1 MNKTISINIGGFVFN
16 IEEDA
21 YQKLYH
27 YLEAVKRNFTAT
39 EECEEIMSDIESR
52 IAEIFKSKLSPMK
65 EVVTSKDV
73 DDVIAVMG
81 KPEDY
86 ATDDS
91 GTRKE
96 PDSSTRSQANHDQ
109 PNAEGRRKRLYRDTE
124 NGALGGVCSGLAH
137 YLGLEVTIIRI
148 IFLAFIFAG
157 GISIL
162 VYVILLVAVPEAK
175 TTNEKLNMR
184 GQPINLDNIKEH
196 FTKIKDD
203 ITQNTRSGKF
213 SKSFNAAINKSVT
226 AGATAFSSLSRIL
239 GAIFAM
245 GGIFGLV
252 LLMTV
257 LFGKSGFFPVMD
269 STHVESLPTLLGIL
283 YPGEMESGI
292 VFICIIVV
300 TMIPLIAIISLGI
313 RMLFNFKKNKAERN
327 AASKTLA
334 ISSSI
339 LWFIAIGILAITG
352 IDLGMN
358 FRNEISLEYNIPYQD
373 SSNVLFVDVSNDDI
387 FSEHINFHRIW
398 HETELVKVE
407 QPTVFL
413 GYPQLYIREQQDS
426 GNFEIILYKNSNG
439 LSVKDA
445 IDKAE
450 RMIYPVTLKGNR
462 LTLPAYFTIPVA
474 DKLRNQ
480 YPIVEI
486 KVPSG
491 KQVKLGNNI
500 DRVNVSIHGENIYEY
515 KGYSKTTWEPGHDAM
530 RCLEC
535 KELKVDHYSD
545 YFD

>member
-27 YLEAVKRNFTAT
+27 YLQAVKRNFTAT
-39 EECEEIMSDIESR
+39 DECEEIMSDIESR

-65 EVVTSKDV
+65 EVITSKDV
-73 DDVIAVMG
+73 DDLIVVMG

-86 ATDDS
+86 ASDDS
-91 GTRKE
+91 GSFRDAGT
-96 PDSSTRSQANHDQ
+96 STQSKPTEDTATESQ
-109 PNAEGRRKRLYRDTE
+109 PKRLYRDTE
-124 NGALGGVCSGLAH
+124 NGALGGVCSGLSH

-148 IFLAFIFAG
+148 IFLVFLFVGGLSIF
-157 GISIL
+157 
-162 VYVILLVAVPEAK
+162 VYVIMLLVVPEAK

-184 GQPINLDNIKEH
+184 GQPINLDNIKDH

-213 SKSFNAAINKSVT
+213 SKSFNAAIHKGVS
-226 AGATAFSSLSRIL
+226 AGSTVFNAFSRAL
-239 GAIFAM
+239 GGIFAM

-252 LLMTV
+252 LLITV

-269 STHVESLPTLLGIL
+269 STHTESLPTLLGIL

-313 RMLFNFKKNKAERN
+313 RMLFNLKKNRAERN
-327 AASKTLA
+327 AATKTLA

-339 LWFIAIGILAITG
+339 LWFIAAGILVITG

-358 FRNEISLEYNIPYQD
+358 FRNETSLEYKIPYQD
-373 SSNVLFVDVSNDDI
+373 SSNVLLIDVSNDDI
-387 FSEHINFHRIW
+387 FSEHINFHRVW

-407 QPTVFL
+407 QQTIFL
-413 GYPQLYIREQQDS
+413 GYPQLYIHQQEDS
-426 GNFEIILYKNSNG
+426 GNFEIILHKNSNG

-445 IDKAE
+445 INKAE

-462 LTLPAYFTIPVA
+462 LLLPAYFTIPVA

-480 YPIVEI
+480 FPLVEI
-486 KVPSG
+486 KVPPG
-491 KQVKLGNNI
+491 KQVKLGDNI
-500 DRVNVSIHGENIYEY
+500 DRVNVSIDGENYYEY
-515 KGYSKTTWEPGHDAM
+515 NGYSNTTWEPGQKAM

-535 KELKVDHYSD
+535 KELKIDHYSEF
-545 YFD
+545 FD